1 MSIVEAIPGAVLG
14 LREGLEAFL
23 IIGMMVRYLGKSG
36 RGELAWAVRIGLV
49 VGVAGSILIGL
60 GLYGLTRL
68 LGDGGEP
75 VGDAW
80 ESIASLAGLALL
92 TTFIYWMMKHGK
104 TIGGEVKAQ
113 VDANLSRWGVG
124 VLATVVVLRE
134 GSEIVLFGFSAS
146 QPSGYIAAVA
156 VGLLVAALLA
166 FLIYR
171 SLIRV
176 NLGVL
181 FSVTLAYLVLQ
192 AGYLLGYSIHELL
205 SALGDTGVIGTGSV
219 LLVRAFD
226 FQGTILDHRSGAIG
240 ITLNIL
246 LGWYSRPEW
255 IPLAAHYLYVVAL
268 FVAWR
273 RVPQRERR
281 RVPERGVG
289 DGAAREVGT
298 SSGEAASAAAPESS
312 AAASSV

>member
-1 MSIVEAIPGAVLG
+1 MEGAVNIVEVIPGAVLG

-23 IIGMMVRYLGKSG
+23 IIGMMVRYLEKSG
-36 RGELAWAVRIGLV
+36 RGELTVAVRIGLG
-49 VGVAGSILIGL
+49 VGAAGSVLIGL
-60 GLYGLTRL
+60 GLFGLARL
-68 LGDGGEP
+68 LGEAGES
-75 VGDAW
+75 VGDVW
-80 ESIASLAGLALL
+80 ESVASLAGLALL

-113 VDANLSRWGVG
+113 VDSNLSRWGIG

-134 GSEIVLFGFSAS
+134 GSEIALFGFSAS
-146 QPSGYIAAVA
+146 QPSGYMAAVA

-205 SALGDTGVIGTGSV
+205 SALHDTGTIGTGSV
-219 LLVRAFD
+219 LLARAFD
-226 FQGTILDHRSGAIG
+226 FQGTILDHKSGVIG
-240 ITLNIL
+240 VALNIL

-255 IPLAAHYLYVVAL
+255 IPFAAHYLYVVAL

-273 RVPQRERR
+273 RVQQRERR
-281 RVPERGVG
+281 RALE
-289 DGAAREVGT
+289 REVR
-298 SSGEAASAAAPESS
+298 GEAASAAAPESS